1 MLMKTFTGTSN
12 DLAAA
17 LEAALAQI
25 PLSQSPDKPVDW
37 KLEKIS
43 GQRGGI
49 AGSLI
54 SVTICI
60 EGQFSFSS
68 FQRTRPR
75 EVLGNHR

>member
-1 MLMKTFTGTSN
+1 MKTFTGTSRE
-12 DLAAA
+12 LEAA

-25 PLSQSPDKPVDW
+25 PPSQAPDKPVDW

-54 SVTICI
+54 SVTVCI
-60 EGQFSFSS
+60 EG
-68 FQRTRPR
+68 
-75 EVLGNHR
+75 

>member
-1 MLMKTFTGTSN
+1 MKTFTGTN
-12 DLAAA
+12 RDLAAA

-25 PLSQSPDKPVDW
+25 PPSQTPDKPVDW

-54 SVTICI
+54 SVTICT
-60 EGQFSFSS
+60 EG
-68 FQRTRPR
+68 
-75 EVLGNHR
+75 

>member
-1 MLMKTFTGTSN
+1 MKTYTGTKP

-25 PLSQSPDKPVDW
+25 PPSQNPDKPVDW

-54 SVTICI
+54 SVTIGT
-60 EGQFSFSS
+60 EG
-68 FQRTRPR
+68 
-75 EVLGNHR
+75 

>member
-1 MLMKTFTGTSN
+1 MKTFTGTN
-12 DLAAA
+12 RDLGAA

-25 PLSQSPDKPVDW
+25 PPSQTPDKPVDW

-54 SVTICI
+54 SVTICT
-60 EGQFSFSS
+60 ED
-68 FQRTRPR
+68 
-75 EVLGNHR
+75 

>member
-1 MLMKTFTGTSN
+1 MIFLRFTLATNPIQTKLRDIMKTFTGTN
-12 DLAAA
+12 RDLAAA

-25 PLSQSPDKPVDW
+25 PPSQTPDKPVDW

-54 SVTICI
+54 SVTICT
-60 EGQFSFSS
+60 EG
-68 FQRTRPR
+68 
-75 EVLGNHR
+75 

>member
-1 MLMKTFTGTSN
+1 MKTFTGTSP

-25 PLSQSPDKPVDW
+25 PPSQTPVDW

-54 SVTICI
+54 SVTIYI
-60 EGQFSFSS
+60 EG
-68 FQRTRPR
+68 
-75 EVLGNHR
+75 